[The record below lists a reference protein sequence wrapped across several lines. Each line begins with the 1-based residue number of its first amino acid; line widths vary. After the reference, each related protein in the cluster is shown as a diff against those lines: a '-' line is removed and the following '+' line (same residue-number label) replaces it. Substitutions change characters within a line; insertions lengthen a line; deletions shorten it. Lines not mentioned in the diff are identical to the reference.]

1 MTNNQTEIRIEH
13 QTFDQE
19 RALYGQTGICAVDC
33 TFAGPRDGESALKEA
48 RRALPVPAAVSVL
61 ARPKSEN
68 HRLRDDRY
76 LSGGVVVFGAYSG

>member
-1 MTNNQTEIRIEH
+1 MTNNQTEICIEH

-33 TFAGPRDGESALKEA
+33 TFAGPADGESAFKECKDICA
-48 RRALPVPAAVSVL
+48 ERCVL